1 MFSTPLFHFQGY
13 SSQCSYCIITGTTL
27 EIFHMCSSC
36 CLSYFL
42 VGLLPNCHNI
52 SYKTCGDLRKLD
64 KFSNDLTQDLQDQK
78 GCQGE
83 CDYQEA
89 ILKELKQGGKA
100 EVGQVTQELD

>member
-1 MFSTPLFHFQGY
+1 MVISGNWTSESDKEKVA
-13 SSQCSYCIITGTTL
+13 SSRT
-27 EIFHMCSSC
+27 
-36 CLSYFL
+36 
-42 VGLLPNCHNI
+42 
-52 SYKTCGDLRKLD
+52 RKK